1 MAYTQADLVKLQR
14 AIANGVRKVRMGD
27 EEVEY
32 RSISEME
39 RLESKIKAELQG
51 TRRPR
56 IVQVGTK
63 SGWR

>member
-1 MAYTQADLVKLQR
+1 MAYTQADLAKLQR
-14 AIANGVRKVRMGD
+14 AIANGVRKLRMGD

-39 RLESKIKAELQG
+39 RLEAKIKAELKG
-51 TRRPR
+51 GKRSR